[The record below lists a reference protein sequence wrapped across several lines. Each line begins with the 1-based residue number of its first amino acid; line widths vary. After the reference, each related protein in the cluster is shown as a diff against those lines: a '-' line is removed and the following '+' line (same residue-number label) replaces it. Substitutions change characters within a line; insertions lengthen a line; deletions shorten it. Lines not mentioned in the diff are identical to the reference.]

1 MFKNKFLQIFLF
13 FIFLIISLILLKK
26 FNKYYSKNDFAKIII
41 LIILAINFF
50 FGFIKK
56 KFSKTS
62 LIFFSYFLII
72 IYSVNG
78 LLVYFDLQ
86 NLPEKQKEKILSKK
100 NIKYDKRK
108 ILEVVK
114 DERILGKDIYPHV
127 VPREFLKQ
135 NRDEIPLTPLPNTL
149 FVSCNEFGEWKYIRT
164 DKLGFNNKEF
174 LNSFDILLMGDSFA
188 EGSCVKQEYEPASLF
203 QNNHQLKTYNMGV
216 SGNGPLLSL
225 ALAHEIKLITEFDY
239 IVWFIFDNDFYD
251 LGIEINSNY
260 LKKYLDKDFVSH
272 NYFSQIKSNTDFQKN
287 YIEENLNSFKSGF
300 SLKESILELKP
311 LIYRIN
317 KLISQK
323 EPEDSIGY
331 DKGMFEKI
339 FNKIVYL
346 YPDKKIFVVYL
357 PETTCFKKRSTEC
370 SQRFNEISSLS
381 DKIIYLNFFEY
392 LENNFQNYKE
402 IYALGQ
408 DRAHFSPT
416 GYNQLVKFIYNK
428 IQSY

>member
-1 MFKNKFLQIFLF
+1 MLKNKLLQIFLLI
-13 FIFLIISLILLKK
+13 IFLIISLILFKK

-41 LIILAINFF
+41 LGILAINFF
-50 FGFIKK
+50 FGFIIK

-72 IYSVNG
+72 IYSANG

-100 NIKYDKRK
+100 NIKFDKRK

-135 NRDEIPLTPLPNTL
+135 NRDTIPLTPLPNTL
-149 FVSCNEFGEWKYIRT
+149 FVSCNEFGEWKYIQT
-164 DKLGFNNKEF
+164 DELGFNNINF

-188 EGSCVKQEYEPASLF
+188 EGSCVKQNHEPASLF
-203 QNNHQLKTYNMGV
+203 ENNHQLKTYNIGI
-216 SGNGPLLSL
+216 SGNGPLISL

-239 IVWFIFDNDFYD
+239 IVWLIFDNDFYD
-251 LGIEINSNY
+251 LGIEMNSNY
-260 LKKYLDKDFVSH
+260 LKKYLNKDFVSH
-272 NYFSQIKSNTDFQKN
+272 NYFSQIERNTDFQKN

-311 LIYRIN
+311 IIYRIN

-323 EPEDSIGY
+323 EPEDTIGY
-331 DKGMFEKI
+331 DKEIFKQI

-346 YPDKKIFVVYL
+346 YPEKKIFVVYL
-357 PETTCFKKRSTEC
+357 PETTCFKNRSEEC
-370 SQRFNEISSLS
+370 NQRFNEISSLS
-381 DKIIYLNFFEY
+381 NKIIYLNFFEY
-392 LENNFQNYKE
+392 LKDNFKNYKDM
-402 IYALGQ
+402 YALGQ

-428 IQSY
+428 IQNQ